1 MKIKNQNRPPCVA
14 KLSILRAETARQQ
27 QKSDFFEEEIRMA
40 EFIGF
45 SYAWIQF
52 YELDYVA

>member
-1 MKIKNQNRPPCVA
+1 MRQNC
-14 KLSILRAETARQQ
+14 LSLRAETARQQ
-27 QKSDFFEEEIRMA
+27 QKSDFFEEKFCMA